1 MTRNAAECPF
11 STQCSVFHINSFR
24 FFFFPS
30 SKESKSQR
38 KRIEPE
44 RKKKR
49 KKAKQ
54 KRWWGSRWGR
64 CSLDLH
70 IHQPPKKTKKQK
82 RNTKILLARRASG
95 SGRVLYIMWQTSS
108 DQAGGKEGGGGRK
121 KATTA
126 PHWLLTDQSEATT
139 TCYCFFFSFPS
150 GSSSRRLEL
159 VGSVGFSFLFFFSVH
174 VGVVFIGRQLAVTSA
189 SCFYVF
195 FFKKKLS
202 RVCFFGKD
210 STGRWRVFLGF
221 PATAFATV
229 QKNEKKRTSTHKKTD
244 QMI

>member
-1 MTRNAAECPF
+1 MRALQSGPAHP
-11 STQCSVFHINSFR
+11 ST
-24 FFFFPS
+24 
-30 SKESKSQR
+30 SKKN
-38 KRIEPE
+38 
-44 RKKKR
+44 
-49 KKAKQ
+49 
-54 KRWWGSRWGR
+54 
-64 CSLDLH
+64 
-70 IHQPPKKTKKQK
+70 KKTKEKHEDSSRK
-82 RNTKILLARRASG
+82 TGLRKWACSVHYVTNEFRSG
-95 SGRVLYIMWQTSS
+95 WR
-108 DQAGGKEGGGGRK
+108 EGGGWGEEESNHRPSL
-121 KATTA
+121 ATDG
-126 PHWLLTDQSEATT
+126 PIRGDDDLLL
-139 TCYCFFFSFPS
+139 FFFSFPS